1 MFEWLISLITST
13 LGVGIIELMLLFVWG
28 LAIILSAVDLRVSAI
43 LTFVLSGAITIY
55 AYYTNANMYLP
66 LISLVASLIFLSL
79 SFLVSLK
86 NKVQFI

>member
-13 LGVGIIELMLLFVWG
+13 LGVGIIELMLIFIWG

-43 LTFVLSGAITIY
+43 LTFVLSGALTIY
-55 AYYTNANMYLP
+55 AYYSNINMYMP
-66 LISLVASLIFLSL
+66 IISLVASLIFLSL